1 MPRQNSVLVSVSTV
15 LLKQMEWCT
24 FSQKCWIC
32 VYLVFLNAH
41 LNPFLTGT
49 KLDEMKWGSTHMQAS
64 VKSSFILNWTS
75 LTPAELW
82 QFTQIQA
89 LFRRVWVAEMLCPCN
104 SSGRQWELGLLCI
117 SAGEKSQ
124 RPFCYH
130 LAHVLRKCRIKIP
143 VSAFSAILC
152 RLLTYIRSKHSNNH
166 IGPFSKEPLF
176 FFLT

>member
-1 MPRQNSVLVSVSTV
+1 
-15 LLKQMEWCT
+15 MEWCT
-24 FSQKCWIC
+24 SSQKCWIC

-41 LNPFLTGT
+41 LKPFLTGT
-49 KLDEMKWGSTHMQAS
+49 KLWMKLNGVTPTRRQ
-64 VKSSFILNWTS
+64 VLKLKQKSSFIINWTS

-89 LFRRVWVAEMLCPCN
+89 LFRTVWSAETLCPCN
-104 SSGRQWELGLLCI
+104 SNGRQRELGLLCI

-143 VSAFSAILC
+143 VSAFSAVLC
-152 RLLTYIRSKHSNNH
+152 RLLTYIRSKHSKNQ
-166 IGPFSKEPLF
+166 IGPLAKEPLLF
-176 FFLT
+176 F